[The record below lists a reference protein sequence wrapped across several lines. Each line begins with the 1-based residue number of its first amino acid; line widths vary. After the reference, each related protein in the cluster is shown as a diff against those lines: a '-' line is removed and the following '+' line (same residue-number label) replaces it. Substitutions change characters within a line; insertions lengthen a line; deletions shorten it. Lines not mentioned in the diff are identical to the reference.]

1 METITMRYR
10 MSDQDIF
17 YGGGIVPGSRNI
29 TLMEDCSKRLM
40 AKVVG
45 NTGKITKVKKIRLY
59 APIKA
64 GDYMEYKARIKRI
77 EGTKALIEVRA
88 FKIIEVPEN
97 PPFPSSIDVLA
108 ESILCTVV
116 QYVLDI

>member
-40 AKVVG
+40 AKVFS
-45 NTGKITKVKKIRLY
+45 NTGQIKKVKKIRLY

-64 GDYMEYKARIKRI
+64 GDYMEYIARIKNKEDNR
-77 EGTKALIEVRA
+77 ALVEVRA

-97 PPFPSSIDVLA
+97 PPFPSSIDVLD
-108 ESILCTVV
+108 EPVLCTVV
-116 QYVLDI
+116 QYVLEV